1 MRFKASIQN
10 ISLLSKVTG
19 ALSIVGKVGV
29 LQLNDEYVQIIVLSA
44 DNQSQVWSH
53 ITIDAVFS
61 DYKIA
66 SASDNIINLEVPLDT
81 LHRSL
86 KSALTASFTS
96 ASIRLT
102 KKENIPR
109 LSLTITTE
117 TPASMNPAIIT
128 QDIPVR
134 VLAPQ
139 TVSHLS
145 KPVVPRPETSV
156 ILPGLSQLRGITDR
170 YVRMVGANGR
180 IVLEGNMN
188 GVLKMKADADA
199 VKVESEWRGLMNP
212 AVGEDGDMEWE
223 EPEDDSEHQ
232 ITSQEKASFSRV
244 TVDSKEWAKVVRVC
258 AVGSRVIAWL
268 CNNHALVVYV
278 FLGDDGDNKATINY
292 YVSSFSS

>member
-10 ISLLSKVTG
+10 ISLLSKVAG

-29 LQLNDEYVQIIVLSA
+29 LQLNDESVQIIVLAA

-53 ITIDAVFS
+53 ITIDAVFL

-66 SASDNIINLEVPLDT
+66 SASGNVINLEVPLDT

-86 KSALTASFTS
+86 KSAQTASFTS

-117 TPASMNPAIIT
+117 TPASMNPAIII

-139 TVSHLS
+139 TVAHLT

-156 ILPGLSQLRGITDR
+156 ILPTLSQLRGITDR
-170 YVRMVGANGR
+170 YVKMVGPNGR

-188 GVLKMKADADA
+188 GVLRMKADADA
-199 VKVESEWRGLMNP
+199 VKVESEWRGLINP
-212 AVGEDGDMEWE
+212 AVGEDGEMEWE
-223 EPEDDSEHQ
+223 DSDEQ
-232 ITSQEKASFSRV
+232 AVQQTTQEKAKFSTVR
-244 TVDSKEWAKVVRVC
+244 VDSKEWAKVVRVS
-258 AVGSRVIAWL
+258 AAGKRVIAWL

-278 FLGDDGDNKATINY
+278 FMGDDGTNSATIIY
-292 YVSSFSS
+292 YVSSFTS